1 MGILKDIKAAILL
14 RRAVKEL
21 NKSIKIK
28 DMLPAMLLIQFPTRE
43 RPDKFLLVAKKY
55 IDLLE
60 DKENWIMNVSCDE
73 DDFTMNNPKM
83 IDKVYSLAPEGHIYL
98 NFNANKSK
106 IQAVNADVDSFT
118 FDILLLASD
127 DMIPKEPNYDKTIR
141 DYYKRF
147 YPDYD
152 GVLHFNDGYQRDQL
166 NTLCII
172 GRVYY
177 LRFGYIYHPSYL
189 SLYAD
194 DEFDLV
200 SKHLGKKKYF
210 DQVIIKHEH
219 PNFGFVPNDQL
230 YLKNGKLD
238 AVDRKTF
245 RDRKSMNFGL

>member
-1 MGILKDIKAAILL
+1 MDNKAI
-14 RRAVKEL
+14 
-21 NKSIKIK
+21 
-28 DMLPAMLLIQFPTRE
+28 LLIQFPTRE

-60 DKENWIMNVSCDE
+60 DKDNWMMNISCDE
-73 DDFTMNNPKM
+73 DDFSMNNPA
-83 IDKVYSLAPEGHIYL
+83 IIRKVYNLADEGHIYL

-106 IQAVNADVDSFT
+106 IQAVNADVDSFK

-147 YPDYD
+147 FPDYD

-166 NTLCII
+166 NTLSII
-172 GRVYY
+172 GRTYY
-177 LRFGYIYHPSYL
+177 SRFGYVYHPSYL

-219 PNFGFVPNDQL
+219 PNFGFIENDQL
-230 YLKNGKLD
+230 YIKNGKLD
-238 AVDRKTF
+238 AIDRKTF
-245 RDRKSMNFGL
+245 RDRKSINFGL

>member
-1 MGILKDIKAAILL
+1 MGLLKQIRSAIYIRKVCKAFNNYKPNIMEAI
-14 RRAVKEL
+14 
-21 NKSIKIK
+21 
-28 DMLPAMLLIQFPTRE
+28 LLIQFPTRE

-55 IDLLE
+55 IDLLH

-83 IDKVYSLAPEGHIYL
+83 IKKVYELAPEGHIYL
-98 NFNANKSK
+98 NFNDNKSK
-106 IQAVNADVDSFT
+106 IQAVNADVDSFSWN
-118 FDILLLASD
+118 ILLLASD

-141 DYYKRF
+141 DLYKRF
-147 YPDYD
+147 YPNYD
-152 GVLHFNDGYQRDQL
+152 GVLHFNDGYQKANL

-172 GRVYY
+172 GYTYY
-177 LRFGYIYHPSYL
+177 CRFGYIYHPSYL

-200 SKHLGKKKYF
+200 SKHLGKKMYF

-219 PNFGFVPNDQL
+219 PNLGYGENDQL

-238 AVDRKTF
+238 AIDRKNF
-245 RDRKSMNFGL
+245 RDRKSINFGL